1 MTYSSSTQQGGFT
14 LIETVIV
21 IALSASMM
29 LMIGVLLFNFS
40 TTSSYQTAL
49 TESSGSASALL
60 REIESL
66 TLPASEVL
74 QTYTF
79 SSSTRTS
86 SSTALVLKI
95 PSIDTAGNT
104 ITNTYDYAAFY
115 VVGTKAYRLLEANV
129 LSRRTSGTKQLSSTL
144 NALTFTYNNITFSQV
159 TTVTIDIQTR
169 AQTKQQTLN
178 DHRRE
183 QIRLRNH

>member
-1 MTYSSSTQQGGFT
+1 MTNSSHTQQKGFT

-29 LMIGVLLFNFS
+29 VMIGVLLFNFS
-40 TTSSYQTAL
+40 ATSSYQAAL

-79 SSSTRTS
+79 SSSTYTS
-86 SSTALVLKI
+86 SSTVLVLKI
-95 PSIDTAGNT
+95 PSIDTVGNT

-129 LSRRTSGTKQLSSTL
+129 LSKRTSGTKQLSSTINTL
-144 NALTFTYNNITFSQV
+144 AFTYNNIIFSQV
-159 TTVTIDIQTR
+159 NTVTVDIQTR
-169 AQTKQQTLN
+169 AQTKQQTLD